1 MPAYVMA
8 RMVDT
13 SIAPAA
19 EAFATGVSVEP
30 IRIGRTAK
38 TSNKR

>member
-13 SIAPAA
+13 SVAPPPDTFASGAAA
-19 EAFATGVSVEP
+19 EP
-30 IRIGRTAK
+30 LRIARTAK

>member
-13 SIAPAA
+13 SVAPAA
-19 EAFATGVSVEP
+19 EAFATGVAVEP